1 MSARVDFTS
10 QAFFRDERLR
20 GIGPVVRTK
29 FPIIGTVWITTTYEL
44 TARVLKDSETFT
56 LRKERHVR
64 SSSAILQQPHFRS
77 PQARSHGQLEF
88 LGPRLL
94 RNITRRCHRTRKSRP
109 PSRLTPLTVLGQTG
123 PRAVRCVR
131 TVASAV
137 ALPVAPKT
145 KPRTGPPFQ
154 CTARQAPWSMC
165 RV

>member
-64 SSSAILQQPHFRS
+64 SSSAI
-77 PQARSHGQLEF
+77 QALAETPVGRALLSNPVAAATWPEAIENLAVVA
-88 LGPRLL
+88 GP
-94 RNITRRCHRTRKSRP
+94 
-109 PSRLTPLTVLGQTG
+109 
-123 PRAVRCVR
+123 
-131 TVASAV
+131 VASTGAV
-137 ALPVAPKT
+137 PQQTWAQNDDPSGSP
-145 KPRTGPPFQ
+145 
-154 CTARQAPWSMC
+154 
-165 RV
+165 